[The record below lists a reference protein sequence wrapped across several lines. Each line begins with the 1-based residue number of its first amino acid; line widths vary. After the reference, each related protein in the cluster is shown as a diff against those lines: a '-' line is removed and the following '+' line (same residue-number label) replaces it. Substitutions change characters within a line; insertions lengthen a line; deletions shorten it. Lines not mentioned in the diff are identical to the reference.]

1 MCQCNAQTSR
11 TLPGVVS
18 DGSTAR
24 LSRTCTTTKEEP
36 PSHPTLRGLD
46 LLKSC
51 AKFYENDVRGV
62 TPTVRLSHSLD
73 AALNQ
78 PAIAQVSR
86 SRHSKR
92 SIITVAVTCLF
103 LLLLLPSLGVATIVW
118 GGFVSEPAQEPGLTV
133 GNSSAAAAQLPAPA
147 ITALLDLKSAAPT
160 QTPSNDQSDIIIHK
174 VKTQPIT
181 VDAEEGPDPDRQ

>member
-1 MCQCNAQTSR
+1 MGQCNAQTDR
-11 TLPGVVS
+11 TLPGVVP
-18 DGSTAR
+18 DQSTAR
-24 LSRTCTTTKEEP
+24 LSKTCTTTKQEP

-51 AKFYENDVRGV
+51 AKFYENDVGV
-62 TPTVRLSHSLD
+62 ATLTVRLSHSLD
-73 AALNQ
+73 ATLNQ

-92 SIITVAVTCLF
+92 SISIVSVTCLF
-103 LLLLLPSLGVATIVW
+103 LLLVPSLGVATIMW
-118 GGFVSEPAQEPGLTV
+118 GGFMSEPTQEPGLTV
-133 GNSSAAAAQLPAPA
+133 GNSSAATAQLPAPA

-160 QTPSNDQSDIIIHK
+160 QTPSNNQSDIIIHK

-181 VDAEEGPDPDRQ
+181 VDSEEGPDPDRQ